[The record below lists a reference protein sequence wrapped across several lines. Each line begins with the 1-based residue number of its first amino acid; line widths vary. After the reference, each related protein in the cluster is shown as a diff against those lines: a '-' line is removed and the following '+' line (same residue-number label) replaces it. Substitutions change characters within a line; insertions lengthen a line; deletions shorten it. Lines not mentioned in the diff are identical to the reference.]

1 MSLISVSILYMYIA
15 YVGKKYDTLPTSI
28 LALTKDAV
36 FASFAEVMSSIPP
49 RVFSERF
56 RASTCLA
63 DRQRIESE
71 YLQEQLQQQQQQQV
85 ASKKQVKQ

>member
-28 LALTKDAV
+28 LAVTKDAV

-63 DRQRIESE
+63 DRQRLESE
-71 YLQEQLQQQQQQQV
+71 YLQQQQQQQG
-85 ASKKQVKQ
+85 AMKKKQEKQ

>member
-1 MSLISVSILYMYIA
+1 MYIA

-28 LALTKDAV
+28 LAVTRDAV

-56 RASTCLA
+56 RAGISVA
-63 DRQRIESE
+63 NRQRIESE
-71 YLQEQLQQQQQQQV
+71 YLQQLQQQQG
-85 ASKKQVKQ
+85 AKKQRRVKR

>member
-1 MSLISVSILYMYIA
+1 MYIA

-28 LALTKDAV
+28 LAVTRDAV

-63 DRQRIESE
+63 DRQRLESE
-71 YLQEQLQQQQQQQV
+71 YLQQQQV
-85 ASKKQVKQ
+85 ASKKQRVKQ